1 MKCLYV
7 GDSILLSG
15 FFWEIP
21 DIDYTFITQTPWVTA
36 LIVVCDKF
44 DYKFVHNQREL
55 LFPIESRLE
64 LFIVYSSKTRCAL
77 LMFKVRNNSAPK
89 MDFRCMLRHPPFLV
103 KLDILH

>member
-64 LFIVYSSKTRCAL
+64 LFIVYSSKTRCAITAHL
-77 LMFKVRNNSAPK
+77 KW
-89 MDFRCMLRHPPFLV
+89 
-103 KLDILH
+103 ILGAC